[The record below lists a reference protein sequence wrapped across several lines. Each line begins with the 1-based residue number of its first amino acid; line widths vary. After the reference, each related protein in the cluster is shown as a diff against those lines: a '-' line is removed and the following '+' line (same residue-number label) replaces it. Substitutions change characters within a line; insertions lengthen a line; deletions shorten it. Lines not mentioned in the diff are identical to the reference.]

1 MLPVCYSRHL
11 ALIRVVSTGVVSS
24 GNVGT
29 CPSHSNHL
37 IVQLRKLRE
46 RLCKMSDAE
55 LIQFGK
61 TVGNLSGPRVNPTPD
76 PWKVQLEEARADWRR
91 RHPNTEVCRSRK
103 AAFILGSD
111 RQEVAGETNTARR
124 KKSPRRPT
132 WPLGLSESNKVAALT
147 AGRNPHSNSVSQ
159 CVF

>member
-1 MLPVCYSRHL
+1 MVSLRLVCAGLSVVLPVCYSRHL

-24 GNVGT
+24 GKVGT

-76 PWKVQLEEARADWRR
+76 PWKVQLEEARAEWRR
-91 RHPNTEVCRSRK
+91 RHPNIEVWRSRK

-111 RQEVAGETNTARR
+111 RQEVAGETTPRDVR
-124 KKSPRRPT
+124 KAPEDRPGP
-132 WPLGLSESNKVAALT
+132 WGSLNRIRLRP
-147 AGRNPHSNSVSQ
+147 
-159 CVF
+159 